1 MDTIFELI
9 RQGGF
14 AAVAGLTIWLL
25 IRKDRQ
31 VAAKDEQIAGLYDRL
46 EAKSERYVQ
55 KYTQLSTEL
64 NQTVGALADALELE
78 VE

>member
-1 MDTIFELI
+1 MEVVFELI

-14 AAVAGLTIWLL
+14 AVVAGIALWLL
-25 IRKDRQ
+25 LKKDRQ

-78 VE
+78 E